1 MADLKIPMFKGR
13 ATITIRDEFRGSTTV
28 THVGYTSD
36 FTVQDVSNQILGVF
50 KALDKKIDFITMK
63 EEAWREWIKH
73 HRIGGSMTEKKLLN
87 LANKYFKFSTE
98 EEAKLKR
105 WVSEEYS
112 GKKETTLEDVINEGV
127 KTPINLLLIM
137 KRKRLR
143 LSLRFEVVVC

>member
-127 KTPINLLLIM
+127 KTPDKLVIDNE
-137 KRKRLR
+137 KK
-143 LSLRFEVVVC
+143 EVKVVIKV